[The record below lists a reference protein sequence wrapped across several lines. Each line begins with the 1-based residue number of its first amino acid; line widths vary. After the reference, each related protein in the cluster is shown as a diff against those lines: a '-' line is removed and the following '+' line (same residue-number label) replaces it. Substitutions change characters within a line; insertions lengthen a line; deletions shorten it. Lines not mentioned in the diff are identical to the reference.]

1 MKKNKSNFRIDIII
15 IFIVLLLGPA
25 TGLLLSKTNLLDRI
39 EFLNILRPNA
49 DVYEPLVLNYEDEI
63 IFSATK
69 TSDLESFLNQI
80 SLNYKN
86 ISNLEKLPN
95 FSLLSL
101 PKDLSNVEPTS
112 RRKEIFLSS
121 ILPLIVKSNLDIL
134 NDRKILCDAI
144 KNNDNKKKEEIA
156 KKYYIDLSK
165 IEKLMVDNTLI
176 RKIDIVPISLVMA
189 QAAAESGWGTSRF
202 ALEGNALFGQ
212 WTWDKSK
219 GIQPKFASDQKA
231 AVRKFETLSDS
242 VNSYLLNL
250 NTHIAYSS
258 MRAKRNRNCNQKKLI
273 SGYELANWMGNYA
286 ITRDEYIKLLRLII
300 KKNNLTLLDDLI

>member
-1 MKKNKSNFRIDIII
+1 MKKNKSNFRIDIIV
-15 IFIVLLLGPA
+15 IFIILLLGPA
-25 TGLLLSKTNLLDRI
+25 TGLLLSKTNLLDKI

-49 DVYEPLVLNYEDEI
+49 DVYEQFALNYEDEI

-121 ILPLIVKSNLDIL
+121 ILPLVVKSNLDIL
-134 NDRKILCDAI
+134 NDRKILCEAI
-144 KNNDNKKKEEIA
+144 KNKDNKKKEEIA
-156 KKYYIDLSK
+156 KKHYIDLSK
-165 IEKLMVDNTLI
+165 IEKLMIDNTLI

-219 GIQPKFASDQKA
+219 GIQPKFASDQKS

-242 VNSYLLNL
+242 VNSYLSNL

-300 KKNNLTLLDDLI
+300 KKNNLVLLDNLI

>member
-219 GIQPKFASDQKA
+219 GIQPKFSSDQKA

-242 VNSYLLNL
+242 VNSYLSNL

-300 KKNNLTLLDDLI
+300 KKNDLVLLDDLI

>member
-121 ILPLIVKSNLDIL
+121 ILPLVVKSNLDIL
-134 NDRKILCDAI
+134 NDRKILCEAI
-144 KNNDNKKKEEIA
+144 KNKDNKKKEEIA
-156 KKYYIDLSK
+156 KKHYIDLSK
-165 IEKLMVDNTLI
+165 IEKLMIDNTLI

-242 VNSYLLNL
+242 VNSYLSNL

-300 KKNNLTLLDDLI
+300 KKNNLVLLDNLI

>member
-15 IFIVLLLGPA
+15 IFVVLLLGPA
-25 TGLLLSKTNLLDRI
+25 TGLLLSKTTFLDKI
-39 EFLNILRPNA
+39 EFLNILRPNV
-49 DVYEPLVLNYEDEI
+49 DVYEPIALNYEDEI
-63 IFSATK
+63 IFSSTK

-121 ILPLIVKSNLDIL
+121 ILPLVVKSNLDIL
-134 NDRKILCDAI
+134 NDRKTLCEAI
-144 KNNDNKKKEEIA
+144 KNKDNKKKEEIA

-165 IEKLMVDNTLI
+165 TEKLMIDNTLI

-242 VNSYLLNL
+242 VNSYLSNL

-300 KKNNLTLLDDLI
+300 KKNNLVLLDNLI

>member
-1 MKKNKSNFRIDIII
+1 LKKNKSNFRIEIVIISVI
-15 IFIVLLLGPA
+15 LLLGPV
-25 TGLLLSKTNLLDRI
+25 TGLLLSKTNLLDKI
-39 EFLNILRPNA
+39 VFLNTLRPNV
-49 DVYEPLVLNYEDEI
+49 DVYKPVALNYDDEI
-63 IFSATK
+63 IFSSTK
-69 TSDLESFLNQI
+69 TSDLETLLNQI
-80 SLNYKN
+80 SLNYNN
-86 ISNLEKLPN
+86 ITNLEKLPN

-101 PKDLSNVEPTS
+101 PKDLSNIEPTS

-121 ILPLIVKSNLDIL
+121 ILPLVVKSNLDIL
-134 NDRKILCDAI
+134 NDRKILCEAI
-144 KNNDNKKKEEIA
+144 KNKDNKKKEEIA
-156 KKYYIDLSK
+156 KKHYIDLSK
-165 IEKLMVDNTLI
+165 IEKLMIDNTLI

-231 AVRKFETLSDS
+231 VVRKFETLSDS
-242 VNSYLLNL
+242 VKSYLLNL

-258 MRAKRNRNCNQKKLI
+258 MRAKRNRDCNQEKLI

-300 KKNNLTLLDDLI
+300 KKNNLVLLDNLI

>member
-1 MKKNKSNFRIDIII
+1 MKKNKSNFRIDIIV
-15 IFIVLLLGPA
+15 IFIILLLGPA
-25 TGLLLSKTNLLDRI
+25 TGLLLSKTNLLDKI

-49 DVYEPLVLNYEDEI
+49 DVYEQFALNYENEI

-121 ILPLIVKSNLDIL
+121 ILPLVVKSNLDIL
-134 NDRKILCDAI
+134 NDRKILCEAI
-144 KNNDNKKKEEIA
+144 KNKDNKKKEEIA
-156 KKYYIDLSK
+156 KKHYIDLSK
-165 IEKLMVDNTLI
+165 IEKLMIDNTLI
-176 RKIDIVPISLVMA
+176 RKIDIVPISLIMA

-219 GIQPKFASDQKA
+219 GIKPKFASDQKA

-242 VNSYLLNL
+242 VNSYLSNL
-250 NTHIAYSS
+250 NTHTAYSS
-258 MRAKRNRNCNQKKLI
+258 MRAKRNRSCNQKKLI

-300 KKNNLTLLDDLI
+300 KKNNLVLLDNLI

>member
-1 MKKNKSNFRIDIII
+1 MKKNKSKFRIEIVIISVI
-15 IFIVLLLGPA
+15 LLLGPV
-25 TGLLLSKTNLLDRI
+25 TGLLLSKTNLLDKI
-39 EFLNILRPNA
+39 VFLNTLRPNV
-49 DVYEPLVLNYEDEI
+49 DVYKPIALNYEDEI
-63 IFSATK
+63 IFSSTK
-69 TSDLESFLNQI
+69 TSDLEILLNQI
-80 SLNYKN
+80 SLNYNN
-86 ISNLEKLPN
+86 ITNLEKLPN

-101 PKDLSNVEPTS
+101 PKDLSNIEPTS

-121 ILPLIVKSNLDIL
+121 ILPLVVKSNLDIL
-134 NDRKILCDAI
+134 NDRKILCEAI
-144 KNNDNKKKEEIA
+144 KNKDNKKKEEIA
-156 KKYYIDLSK
+156 KKHYIDLSK
-165 IEKLMVDNTLI
+165 IEKLMIDNTLI

-231 AVRKFETLSDS
+231 VVRKFETLSDS
-242 VNSYLLNL
+242 VKSYLLNL

-258 MRAKRNRNCNQKKLI
+258 MRAKRNRDCNQEKLI

-300 KKNNLTLLDDLI
+300 KKNNLVLLDNLI

>member
-1 MKKNKSNFRIDIII
+1 MKKNKSNFRIDIIV
-15 IFIVLLLGPA
+15 IFIILLLGPA
-25 TGLLLSKTNLLDRI
+25 TGLLLSKTNLLDKI

-49 DVYEPLVLNYEDEI
+49 DVYEQFALNYEDEI

-121 ILPLIVKSNLDIL
+121 ILPLVVKSNLDIL
-134 NDRKILCDAI
+134 NDRKILCEAI
-144 KNNDNKKKEEIA
+144 KNKDNKKKEEIA
-156 KKYYIDLSK
+156 KKHYIDLSK
-165 IEKLMVDNTLI
+165 IEKLMIDNTLI

-219 GIQPKFASDQKA
+219 GIQPKFASDQKF

-242 VNSYLLNL
+242 VNSYLSNL

-300 KKNNLTLLDDLI
+300 KKNNLVLLDNLI

>member
-15 IFIVLLLGPA
+15 IFVILLLGPA
-25 TGLLLSKTNLLDRI
+25 TGLLLSKTNLLDKI
-39 EFLNILRPNA
+39 QFLNILRPNVY
-49 DVYEPLVLNYEDEI
+49 VYEPIALNYENEI
-63 IFSATK
+63 IFSSTK
-69 TSDLESFLNQI
+69 TSDLENLLNQI

-101 PKDLSNVEPTS
+101 PKDLSSVEPTS
-112 RRKEIFLSS
+112 KRKEIFLSS
-121 ILPLIVKSNLDIL
+121 ILPLVIKSSLDIL
-134 NDRKILCDAI
+134 NDRKILCEAI
-144 KNNDNKKKEEIA
+144 KNKDNKKKEEIA
-156 KKYYIDLSK
+156 KKHYIDLSK
-165 IEKLMVDNTLI
+165 IEKLMIDNTLI

-242 VNSYLLNL
+242 VNSYLSNL

-258 MRAKRNRNCNQKKLI
+258 MRTKRNRNCNQKKLI

-286 ITRDEYIKLLRLII
+286 ITRDEYTKLLRLII
-300 KKNNLTLLDDLI
+300 KKNNLVLLDSLI

>member
-1 MKKNKSNFRIDIII
+1 MKKNKSNFRIEIVIISVI
-15 IFIVLLLGPA
+15 LLLGPA
-25 TGLLLSKTNLLDRI
+25 TGLLLSKTNLLDKI
-39 EFLNILRPNA
+39 GLINTIRPNV
-49 DVYEPLVLNYEDEI
+49 DVYEPVALNYGDEI
-63 IFSATK
+63 IFSSTK
-69 TSDLESFLNQI
+69 TSDLETLLNQI
-80 SLNYKN
+80 SLNYNN
-86 ISNLEKLPN
+86 ITNLEKLPN

-101 PKDLSNVEPTS
+101 PKDLSNIEPTS

-121 ILPLIVKSNLDIL
+121 ILPLVVKSNLDIL
-134 NDRKILCDAI
+134 NDRKILCEAI
-144 KNNDNKKKEEIA
+144 KNKDNKKKEEIA
-156 KKYYIDLSK
+156 KKHYIDLSK
-165 IEKLMVDNTLI
+165 IEKLMIDNTLI

-231 AVRKFETLSDS
+231 VVRKFETLSDS
-242 VNSYLLNL
+242 VKSYLLNL

-258 MRAKRNRNCNQKKLI
+258 MRAKRNRDCNQEKLI

-300 KKNNLTLLDDLI
+300 KKNNLVLLDNLI

>member
-1 MKKNKSNFRIDIII
+1 MKKNKSNFRIDVVI
-15 IFIVLLLGPA
+15 IFVILLLGPA
-25 TGLLLSKTNLLDRI
+25 TGLLLSKTNLLDKI

-69 TSDLESFLNQI
+69 TSDLESFLNLI

-300 KKNNLTLLDDLI
+300 KKNNLVLLDNLI

>member
-1 MKKNKSNFRIDIII
+1 MKKNKSNFRIEIVI
-15 IFIVLLLGPA
+15 IFVILLLGPV
-25 TGLLLSKTNLLDRI
+25 TGLLLSKTNLLDKI
-39 EFLNILRPNA
+39 VFLNTLRPNV
-49 DVYEPLVLNYEDEI
+49 DVYKPVALNYDDEI
-63 IFSATK
+63 IFSSTK
-69 TSDLESFLNQI
+69 TSDLEILLNQI
-80 SLNYKN
+80 SLNYNN
-86 ISNLEKLPN
+86 ITNLEKLPN

-101 PKDLSNVEPTS
+101 PKDLSNIEPTS

-121 ILPLIVKSNLDIL
+121 ILPLVVKSNLDIL
-134 NDRKILCDAI
+134 NDRKILCEAI
-144 KNNDNKKKEEIA
+144 KNKDNKKKEEIA
-156 KKYYIDLSK
+156 KKHYIDLSK
-165 IEKLMVDNTLI
+165 IEKLMIDNTLI

-231 AVRKFETLSDS
+231 VVRKFETLSDS
-242 VNSYLLNL
+242 VKSYLLNL

-258 MRAKRNRNCNQKKLI
+258 MRAKRNRDCNQEKLI

-300 KKNNLTLLDDLI
+300 KKNNLVSLDNLI

>member
-1 MKKNKSNFRIDIII
+1 LKKNKSNFRIEIVIISVI
-15 IFIVLLLGPA
+15 LLLGPV
-25 TGLLLSKTNLLDRI
+25 TGLLLSKTNLLDKI
-39 EFLNILRPNA
+39 VFFNTLRPNV
-49 DVYEPLVLNYEDEI
+49 DVYKPIALNYEDEI
-63 IFSATK
+63 IFSSTK
-69 TSDLESFLNQI
+69 TSDLETLLNQI
-80 SLNYKN
+80 SLNYNN
-86 ISNLEKLPN
+86 ITNLEKLPN

-101 PKDLSNVEPTS
+101 PKDLSNIEPTS

-121 ILPLIVKSNLDIL
+121 ILPLVVKSNLDIL
-134 NDRKILCDAI
+134 NDRKILCEAI
-144 KNNDNKKKEEIA
+144 KNKDNKKKEEIA
-156 KKYYIDLSK
+156 KKHYIDLSK
-165 IEKLMVDNTLI
+165 IEKLMIDNTLI

-231 AVRKFETLSDS
+231 VVRKFETLSDS
-242 VNSYLLNL
+242 VKSYLLNL

-258 MRAKRNRNCNQKKLI
+258 MRAKRNRDCNQEKLI

-300 KKNNLTLLDDLI
+300 KKNNLVLLDNLI

>member
-1 MKKNKSNFRIDIII
+1 MKKNKSIFRIEFVVISVI
-15 IFIVLLLGPA
+15 LLLGPV
-25 TGLLLSKTNLLDRI
+25 TGLLLSKTNLLDKI
-39 EFLNILRPNA
+39 SFINTLRPNV
-49 DVYEPLVLNYEDEI
+49 DVYKPIALNYEDEI
-63 IFSATK
+63 IFSSTK
-69 TSDLESFLNQI
+69 TSDLETLLNQI
-80 SLNYKN
+80 SLNYNN
-86 ISNLEKLPN
+86 ITNLEKLPN

-101 PKDLSNVEPTS
+101 PKDLSNIEPTS

-121 ILPLIVKSNLDIL
+121 ILPLVVKSNLDIL
-134 NDRKILCDAI
+134 NDRKILCEAI
-144 KNNDNKKKEEIA
+144 KNKDNKKKEEIA
-156 KKYYIDLSK
+156 KKHYIDLSK
-165 IEKLMVDNTLI
+165 IEKLMIDNTLI

-231 AVRKFETLSDS
+231 VVRKFETLSDS
-242 VNSYLLNL
+242 VKSYLLNL

-258 MRAKRNRNCNQKKLI
+258 MRAKRNRDCNQEKLI

-300 KKNNLTLLDDLI
+300 KKNNLVLLDNLI

>member
-1 MKKNKSNFRIDIII
+1 MKKNKSNFRIEIVIISVI
-15 IFIVLLLGPA
+15 LLLGPV
-25 TGLLLSKTNLLDRI
+25 TGLLLSKTNLLDKI
-39 EFLNILRPNA
+39 VFLNTLRPNV
-49 DVYEPLVLNYEDEI
+49 DVYKPVALNYDDEI
-63 IFSATK
+63 IFSSTK
-69 TSDLESFLNQI
+69 TSDLEILLNQI
-80 SLNYKN
+80 SLNYNN
-86 ISNLEKLPN
+86 ITNLEKLPN

-101 PKDLSNVEPTS
+101 PKDLSNIEPTS

-121 ILPLIVKSNLDIL
+121 ILPLVVKSNLDIL
-134 NDRKILCDAI
+134 NDRKILCEAI
-144 KNNDNKKKEEIA
+144 KNKDNKKKEEIA
-156 KKYYIDLSK
+156 KKHYIDLSK
-165 IEKLMVDNTLI
+165 IEKLMIDNTLI

-231 AVRKFETLSDS
+231 VVRKFETLSDS
-242 VNSYLLNL
+242 VKSYLLNL

-258 MRAKRNRNCNQKKLI
+258 MRAKRNRDCNQEKLI

-300 KKNNLTLLDDLI
+300 KKNNLVSLDNLI

>member
-101 PKDLSNVEPTS
+101 PKDLSSVEPTS
-112 RRKEIFLSS
+112 KRKEIFLSS
-121 ILPLIVKSNLDIL
+121 ILPLVIKSSLDIL
-134 NDRKILCDAI
+134 NDRKILCEAI
-144 KNNDNKKKEEIA
+144 KNKDNKKKEEIA
-156 KKYYIDLSK
+156 KKHYIDLSK
-165 IEKLMVDNTLI
+165 IEKLMIDNTLI

-242 VNSYLLNL
+242 VNSYLSNL

-300 KKNNLTLLDDLI
+300 KKNNLVLLDNLI

>member
-1 MKKNKSNFRIDIII
+1 MKKNKSNFRIDVVIILVI
-15 IFIVLLLGPA
+15 LLLGPA
-25 TGLLLSKTNLLDRI
+25 TGLLLSKTNLLDKI
-39 EFLNILRPNA
+39 EFLNILRPKV
-49 DVYEPLVLNYEDEI
+49 DVYEPIALNYKDEI
-63 IFSATK
+63 IFSSTK
-69 TSDLESFLNQI
+69 TSDLESLLNQI
-80 SLNYKN
+80 SLNYKK

-121 ILPLIVKSNLDIL
+121 ILPLVVKSNLDIL
-134 NDRKILCDAI
+134 NDRKILCEAI
-144 KNNDNKKKEEIA
+144 KNKDNKKKEEIA

-165 IEKLMVDNTLI
+165 IEKLMIDNTLI

-219 GIQPKFASDQKA
+219 GIQPKFSSDQKA

-242 VNSYLLNL
+242 VNSYLSNL

-300 KKNNLTLLDDLI
+300 KKNDLVLLDDLI

>member
-49 DVYEPLVLNYEDEI
+49 DVYEPLVLNYENEI

-242 VNSYLLNL
+242 VNSYLSNL

-300 KKNNLTLLDDLI
+300 KKNNLVLLDNLI

>member
-1 MKKNKSNFRIDIII
+1 MKKNKSNFRIDIIV
-15 IFIVLLLGPA
+15 IFIILLLGPA
-25 TGLLLSKTNLLDRI
+25 TGLLLSKTNLLDKI
-39 EFLNILRPNA
+39 EFLNILRPNV
-49 DVYEPLVLNYEDEI
+49 DIYEPSALNYEDEI
-63 IFSATK
+63 IFSSTK

-121 ILPLIVKSNLDIL
+121 ILPLVVKSNLDIL
-134 NDRKILCDAI
+134 NDRKILCEAI
-144 KNNDNKKKEEIA
+144 KNKDNKKKEEIA
-156 KKYYIDLSK
+156 KKHYIDLSK
-165 IEKLMVDNTLI
+165 IEKLMIDNTLI

-242 VNSYLLNL
+242 VNSYLSNL

-300 KKNNLTLLDDLI
+300 KKNNLVLLDNLI

>member
-242 VNSYLLNL
+242 VNSYLSNL
-250 NTHIAYSS
+250 NTHVAYSS

-300 KKNNLTLLDDLI
+300 KKNNLVLLDNLI

>member
-1 MKKNKSNFRIDIII
+1 MKKNKSNFRIEIVIISVI
-15 IFIVLLLGPA
+15 LLLGLV
-25 TGLLLSKTNLLDRI
+25 TGLLLSKTNLLDKI
-39 EFLNILRPNA
+39 VFLNTLRPNV
-49 DVYEPLVLNYEDEI
+49 DVYKPIALNYEDEI
-63 IFSATK
+63 IFSSTK
-69 TSDLESFLNQI
+69 TSDLETLLNQI
-80 SLNYKN
+80 SLNYNN
-86 ISNLEKLPN
+86 ITNLEKLPN

-101 PKDLSNVEPTS
+101 PKDLSNIEPTS

-121 ILPLIVKSNLDIL
+121 ILPLVVKSNLDIL
-134 NDRKILCDAI
+134 NDRKILCEAI
-144 KNNDNKKKEEIA
+144 KNKDNKKKEEIA
-156 KKYYIDLSK
+156 KKHYIDLSK
-165 IEKLMVDNTLI
+165 IEKLMIDNTLI

-231 AVRKFETLSDS
+231 VVRKFETLSDS
-242 VNSYLLNL
+242 VKSYLLNL

-258 MRAKRNRNCNQKKLI
+258 MRAKRNRDCNQEKLI

-300 KKNNLTLLDDLI
+300 KKNNLVLLDNLI

>member
-1 MKKNKSNFRIDIII
+1 M
-15 IFIVLLLGPA
+15 
-25 TGLLLSKTNLLDRI
+25 
-39 EFLNILRPNA
+39 
-49 DVYEPLVLNYEDEI
+49 
-63 IFSATK
+63 
-69 TSDLESFLNQI
+69 
-80 SLNYKN
+80 
-86 ISNLEKLPN
+86 
-95 FSLLSL
+95 SL
-101 PKDLSNVEPTS
+101 PKDLSSVEPTS

-121 ILPLIVKSNLDIL
+121 ILPLVVKSNLDIL
-134 NDRKILCDAI
+134 NDRKILCEAI
-144 KNNDNKKKEEIA
+144 KNKDNKKKEEIA
-156 KKYYIDLSK
+156 KKHYIDLSK
-165 IEKLMVDNTLI
+165 IEKLMIDNTLI

-231 AVRKFETLSDS
+231 AVRKFETLADS
-242 VNSYLLNL
+242 VNSYLSNL

-286 ITRDEYIKLLRLII
+286 VTRDEYIKLLRLII
-300 KKNNLTLLDDLI
+300 KKNKLVLLDNLI

>member
-1 MKKNKSNFRIDIII
+1 MKKNKSNFRIDVVI
-15 IFIVLLLGPA
+15 IFVILLLGPA
-25 TGLLLSKTNLLDRI
+25 TGLMLSKTNLLDKVEI
-39 EFLNILRPNA
+39 LNILRPNVN
-49 DVYEPLVLNYEDEI
+49 VYEPIAFNYEDEI
-63 IFSATK
+63 IFSSTK
-69 TSDLESFLNQI
+69 TRDLESFLNQI

-101 PKDLSNVEPTS
+101 PKDLSSVEPTS

-121 ILPLIVKSNLDIL
+121 ILPLVVKSNLDIL
-134 NDRKILCDAI
+134 NDRKILCEAI
-144 KNNDNKKKEEIA
+144 KNKDNKKKEEIA
-156 KKYYIDLSK
+156 KKHYIDLSK
-165 IEKLMVDNTLI
+165 IEKLMIDNTLI

-242 VNSYLLNL
+242 VNSYLSNL

-300 KKNNLTLLDDLI
+300 KKNNLVLLDNLI

>member
-1 MKKNKSNFRIDIII
+1 MKKNKSNFRIEIVIISVI
-15 IFIVLLLGPA
+15 LLLGPV
-25 TGLLLSKTNLLDRI
+25 TGLLLSKTNLLDKI
-39 EFLNILRPNA
+39 VFLNTLRPNV
-49 DVYEPLVLNYEDEI
+49 DVYKPIALNYEDEI
-63 IFSATK
+63 IFSSTK
-69 TSDLESFLNQI
+69 TSDLETLLNQI
-80 SLNYKN
+80 SLNYNN
-86 ISNLEKLPN
+86 ITNLEKLPN

-101 PKDLSNVEPTS
+101 PKDLSNIEPTS

-121 ILPLIVKSNLDIL
+121 ILPLVVKSNLDIL
-134 NDRKILCDAI
+134 NDRKILCEAI
-144 KNNDNKKKEEIA
+144 KNKDNKKKEEIA
-156 KKYYIDLSK
+156 KKHYIDLSK
-165 IEKLMVDNTLI
+165 IEKLMIDNTLI

-231 AVRKFETLSDS
+231 VVRKFETLSDS
-242 VNSYLLNL
+242 VKSYLLNL

-258 MRAKRNRNCNQKKLI
+258 MRAKRNRDCNQEKLI

-300 KKNNLTLLDDLI
+300 KKNNLVLLDNLI

>member
-15 IFIVLLLGPA
+15 IFIILLLGPA
-25 TGLLLSKTNLLDRI
+25 TGLLLSKTNLLDKI
-39 EFLNILRPNA
+39 EFLNILRPNV
-49 DVYEPLVLNYEDEI
+49 DVYEPIVLNYDDEI
-63 IFSATK
+63 IFSSTK
-69 TSDLESFLNQI
+69 TSDLESSLNQI

-101 PKDLSNVEPTS
+101 PKDLSSVEPTS

-121 ILPLIVKSNLDIL
+121 ILPLVVKSNLDIL
-134 NDRKILCDAI
+134 NDRKILCEAI
-144 KNNDNKKKEEIA
+144 KNKDNKKKEEIA
-156 KKYYIDLSK
+156 KKHYIDLSK
-165 IEKLMVDNTLI
+165 MEKLMIDNTLI
-176 RKIDIVPISLVMA
+176 KKIDIVPISLVMA

-231 AVRKFETLSDS
+231 AVRKF
-242 VNSYLLNL
+242 
-250 NTHIAYSS
+250 
-258 MRAKRNRNCNQKKLI
+258 
-273 SGYELANWMGNYA
+273 
-286 ITRDEYIKLLRLII
+286 
-300 KKNNLTLLDDLI
+300 